1 MEDNYFAGYGKTV
14 YGANFIGREAEI
26 KKIQQRLFSKE
37 FGNLS
42 IVGLPKIG
50 KSSLA
55 YHSLLF
61 QKERLWSENRFLVE
75 WISLKSYKSSKELY
89 HKLTLSIKDKISKLE
104 PSNSA
109 LIEILEGNYQFI
121 KNPETSFVEL
131 EHFLLSFF
139 CEIVSNN
146 IRVLVILDEFDY
158 VKEILGEVD
167 YQMLRTLSYEPDHQI
182 AFITT
187 SRRSIFDIERYSGQ
201 GSNFFGTFENIRLG
215 GFNNSEARELF
226 TKAKIEDNQLIDKIR
241 YFTGNHPYLISMV
254 LYKYIENGGD
264 IDIVFENIKS
274 DILQYFDDVYKVLDK
289 DDLAEKLI
297 RIYSGIYEGVSKTE
311 EEYIMNYG
319 LFVKDERGYNKP
331 FSEFFNMFLTLKWRE
346 SPFKLV
352 WPEAEKCLKS
362 IITECVN
369 EIYGDDWEQLIED
382 DLPRFS
388 SPEDFNFIVSLRR
401 RRKQERNLFGN
412 KASNNLIDQL
422 YPRHYAPLIEL
433 HWDDFYQDVFDG
445 KREYWIDNLEFIAKR
460 IRNPESHSR
469 DGLLTDKEMQR
480 ASLICTEIIK
490 SVNNWLS

>member
-1 MEDNYFAGYGKTV
+1 MENNFFAGYGKTV
-14 YGANFIGREAEI
+14 SGENFIGRATEI
-26 KKIQQRLFSKE
+26 RKIQQRLFSKE

-55 YHSLLF
+55 YNTLLI
-61 QKERLWSENRFLVE
+61 QKESLWSENRFLIE
-75 WISLKSYKSSKELY
+75 WISLKSYKSSKDLY
-89 HKLTLSIKDKISKLE
+89 HKLTLSIKERISKIDPTNTE
-104 PSNSA
+104 
-109 LIEILEGNYQFI
+109 LIAILEENYKHI

-131 EHFLLSFF
+131 EHYLLSFF
-139 CEIVSNN
+139 SEIVSNN

-215 GFNNSEARELF
+215 CFDDLETKELF
-226 TKAKIEDNQLIDKIR
+226 SKADLNDAEIIKKIK
-241 YFTGNHPYLISMV
+241 YYSGNHPYLISMV
-254 LYKYIENGGD
+254 LYKFVENRGNVD
-264 IDIVFENIKS
+264 QVLDNSKT

-289 DDLAEKLI
+289 DNLAEKLI
-297 RIYSGIYEGVSKTE
+297 RIYSGIFDGVSKTE

-319 LFVKDERGYNKP
+319 LFINNDKGYYIP
-331 FSEFFNMFLTLKWRE
+331 FSEFFEIYLDIKWRE

-352 WPEAEKCLKS
+352 WPEAEKCLKA

-369 EIYGDDWEQLIED
+369 EIYGDDWEELIQD
-382 DLPRFS
+382 DLPKFK
-388 SPEDFNFIVSLRR
+388 SPDDNNLIGSLRS
-401 RRKQERNLFGN
+401 RRKQERELFGQR
-412 KASNNLIDQL
+412 ASNNLIDQL
-422 YPRHYAPLIEL
+422 YPRHYAPLIGM
-433 HWDDFYQDVFDG
+433 HWEDYYQDIFVG
-445 KREYWIDNLEFIAKR
+445 TKEYWIDNLEFIAKR

-469 DGLLTDKEMQR
+469 DGLLTNKEMHR
-480 ASLICTEIIK
+480 ASLICQEIIEK
-490 SVNNWLS
+490 VGLA

>member
-1 MEDNYFAGYGKTV
+1 MEDNFFAGYGKTV
-14 YGANFIGREAEI
+14 YGENFIGRETEI
-26 KKIQQRLFSKE
+26 KRIKQRLFSKE

-50 KSSLA
+50 KSSLT
-55 YHSLLF
+55 YQSLF
-61 QKERLWSENRFLVE
+61 YQKEKLWLENRFLIE
-75 WISLKSYKSSKELY
+75 WISLKSYKSSRELY

-104 PSNSA
+104 TSNNT
-109 LIEILEGNYQFI
+109 LVKTLEENYQYI
-121 KNPETSFVEL
+121 KNPDTSFVEI
-131 EHFLLSFF
+131 EHYLLSFF

-215 GFNNSEARELF
+215 SFNNSEAKKLF
-226 TKAKIEDNQLIDKIR
+226 TKANIEDSLSIDKVR
-241 YFTGNHPYLISMV
+241 YYTGNHPYLISMV

-264 IDIVFENIKS
+264 IDFVLENAKS

-289 DDLAEKLI
+289 DNLAEKLI

-319 LFVKDERGYNKP
+319 LFVKDEKGYNRP
-331 FSEFFNMFLTLKWRE
+331 LSEFFNMYLTLKWRE

-369 EIYGDDWEQLIED
+369 EIYGDEWVKLIED

-388 SPEDFNFIVSLRR
+388 NPEDSRFIDSLK
-401 RRKQERNLFGN
+401 RRKDSERKQFGSR
-412 KASNNLIDQL
+412 ASSNLIDQL

-433 HWDDFYQDVFDG
+433 HWGDFYQDVFDG
-445 KREYWIDNLEFIAKR
+445 TKKYWIDNLEFIAKR

-490 SVNNWLS
+490 SVNNWFD